1 MAASRQ
7 LEFFLLRYV
16 PDAVKDEFVNIGVV
30 LVESGAS
37 EPSFGDVRFTR
48 DWRRVK
54 CLDPEADVE
63 MLEALE
69 QDLRSRLG
77 EAAGR
82 ERILHVLKDSFSG
95 SLQLS
100 PGKACLADSPQ
111 EELGKLAAMY
121 LEPRPRE
128 GEARE
133 AAGRQFIVN
142 RMRDAFEQAGVWKLM
157 RKRIAVAQYTRPG
170 DPLKIDCGY
179 RPNGVVKLF
188 HAVSLAS
195 DVDSAKVLAFTYPQ
209 IAEGI
214 TRLEQATA
222 ELTAVVEDDLD
233 RNDEPIAF
241 ALETLKRSR
250 ITVSPLG
257 ELTTIAEAIR
267 RELRV

>member
-1 MAASRQ
+1 
-7 LEFFLLRYV
+7 LRYV

-37 EPSFGDVRFTR
+37 EPLFGDVRFTR

-54 CLDPEADVE
+54 CLDPEADIE

-69 QDLRSRLG
+69 QDLRARLA

-142 RMRDAFEQAGVWKLM
+142 RMRDAFERAGVWNLPQM
-157 RKRIAVAQYTRPG
+157 RKRIAVAQYTRAG

-195 DVDSAKVLAFTYPQ
+195 DVNSAKVLAFTYPQ

-214 TRLEQATA
+214 ARLEKATA

-233 RNDEPIAF
+233 RQDEPIAF
-241 ALETLKRSR
+241 ALETLKQSR
-250 ITVSPLG
+250 ITVSPIG